1 MIISPHMQH
10 HIKCVWKVF
19 KPITNL
25 DMAITISSG
34 SLPPTIPPLTSHRW
48 PAPQQRTFPG
58 CPNVSLRSTRHP
70 HVPLLT
76 SQSAPVRC
84 LAGYYRVVCCTSGQ
98 NIICN
103 VPFLTLLLALVLVVL
118 QNTKLNRKMLERP
131 NICYIFEKLGVQGC
145 QI

>member
-19 KPITNL
+19 KPNRRPHHKSIYGNNHL
-25 DMAITISSG
+25 VR
-34 SLPPTIPPLTSHRW
+34 LPLTHPSPPHRW

-84 LAGYYRVVCCTSGQ
+84 LAGYYRVVCCTSDQ
-98 NIICN
+98 HIICN
-103 VPFLTLLLALVLVVL
+103 VPFLNDSKFYGNKSFLFSFCLIAL
-118 QNTKLNRKMLERP
+118 
-131 NICYIFEKLGVQGC
+131 
-145 QI
+145 